1 LRRTPVVTILCG
13 VKSVATTSPPRR
25 SRDDA
30 AKPGQS
36 RGHAAKPGRVWSI
49 DVIRGVVMVL
59 MAVDHVRVYSGLPA
73 GGPSPGIFFTRWI
86 THFCAPVFV
95 FLAGTSAFLH
105 GQTFGDTSKTARY
118 LVIRGLVLIALELT
132 VLRVAWTFNVRYS
145 EYVLAGVIWMIGWC
159 MVLLAALIRL
169 PLRAIAAFGLIVI
182 SAHNLIDFIPPTT
195 VQPWRAAWL
204 WQFVYFGGFFKT
216 DDGGS
221 VVAVL
226 YSIVP
231 WIGVMAAGYAFGG
244 ILIRERAERHRLCLI
259 MGTLTIAVF
268 VVLRGIDLYGDP
280 RPWHTIQGGQTMPA
294 LLRFLNTT
302 KYPASLLFLAMTLGP
317 AIALIPLADRARGAI
332 GNMLAVFGRVPM
344 FYYLLHIPV
353 IHAAALV
360 VSLIREGSINGWLFA
375 NHPMMPPPPPAGY
388 TWTLPLLYAVF
399 LIVVGLL
406 YVPCRWYASAKN
418 KSQSRWLL

>member
-1 LRRTPVVTILCG
+1 MTAATLPAKSPRLESVDVLRGIIMIL
-13 VKSVATTSPPRR
+13 
-25 SRDDA
+25 
-30 AKPGQS
+30 
-36 RGHAAKPGRVWSI
+36 
-49 DVIRGVVMVL
+49 MVL
-59 MAVDHVRVYSGLPA
+59 DHVRHYFGDAAANPTNLTETT
-73 GGPSPGIFFTRWI
+73 GPLFMTRWI

-105 GQTFGDTSKTARY
+105 GQKLGDTSKTARY
-118 LVIRGLVLIALELT
+118 LVTRGFVLIALELT
-132 VLRVAWTFNVRYS
+132 VLRVAWTFNLRYS

-159 MVLLAALIRL
+159 MVLLAVLIRL
-169 PLRAIAAFGLIVI
+169 PLSAIAAFGLIVI
-182 SAHNLIDFIPPTT
+182 GAHNLIDFIPP
-195 VQPWRAAWL
+195 VALQPLRATWL
-204 WQFVYFGGFFKT
+204 WQFVYFGGFFKA
-216 DDGGS
+216 GNSGP

-259 MGTLTIAVF
+259 VGALTVAVF
-268 VVLRGIDLYGDP
+268 VVLRGIDVYGDP
-280 RPWHTIQGGQTMPA
+280 RPWHATRGGETMPA

-353 IHAAALV
+353 IHVAALV
-360 VSLIREGSINGWLFA
+360 VSLIREGTINGWLFA

-406 YVPCRWYASAKN
+406 YMPCRWYATVKS